1 VPLVFGARQPPDDTE
16 HHHLYVPHLS
26 PTPPTNIVFLIGGAE
41 AVDDVSVDEAEYDI
55 VSEED
60 QDRVMR
66 LGKSVIYLSDL
77 ARKDP
82 RVHKYKSYLYLY
94 NVLTV
99 ALFYGLPVIQ
109 LVVTYQRVLNETGEQ
124 DLCYYNF
131 LCAHPVGVISDFNHV
146 FSNSGYVLLGVLFLW
161 ITYRREIT
169 HKDLNF
175 ERQYG
180 IPQHYG
186 MFYAMGVALIMEGVL
201 SGSYHVCPNQANFQF
216 GEFLH
221 RSRRLLRTVS
231 FRLQLHVRHGR
242 LVHGETLPE
251 SPPGHK
257 RDRLRHVRSPRR
269 GDSVGDDRNPRG
281 ESLLLDFLHR
291 DLSALLFLS
300 QRADLLH
307 GLLEIE

>member
-1 VPLVFGARQPPDDTE
+1 M
-16 HHHLYVPHLS
+16 
-26 PTPPTNIVFLIGGAE
+26 
-41 AVDDVSVDEAEYDI
+41 DDVSVDEAEYDI

-175 ERQYG
+175 ER
-180 IPQHYG
+180 
-186 MFYAMGVALIMEGVL
+186 
-201 SGSYHVCPNQANFQF
+201 
-216 GEFLH
+216 
-221 RSRRLLRTVS
+221 VS
-231 FRLQLHVRHGR
+231 DWFCRQ
-242 LVHGETLPE
+242 
-251 SPPGHK
+251 
-257 RDRLRHVRSPRR
+257 
-269 GDSVGDDRNPRG
+269 
-281 ESLLLDFLHR
+281 
-291 DLSALLFLS
+291 
-300 QRADLLH
+300 
-307 GLLEIE
+307 

>member
-1 VPLVFGARQPPDDTE
+1 VSGSE
-16 HHHLYVPHLS
+16 
-26 PTPPTNIVFLIGGAE
+26 PTTPSTTTCAE
-41 AVDDVSVDEAEYDI
+41 AVDDVSVDEAEYDV

-146 FSNSGYVLLGVLFLW
+146 F
-161 ITYRREIT
+161 
-169 HKDLNF
+169 
-175 ERQYG
+175 
-180 IPQHYG
+180 
-186 MFYAMGVALIMEGVL
+186 
-201 SGSYHVCPNQANFQF
+201 FQ
-216 GEFLH
+216 
-221 RSRRLLRTVS
+221 
-231 FRLQLHVRHGR
+231 
-242 LVHGETLPE
+242 
-251 SPPGHK
+251 
-257 RDRLRHVRSPRR
+257 
-269 GDSVGDDRNPRG
+269 
-281 ESLLLDFLHR
+281 
-291 DLSALLFLS
+291 
-300 QRADLLH
+300 
-307 GLLEIE
+307 

>member
-1 VPLVFGARQPPDDTE
+1 M
-16 HHHLYVPHLS
+16 
-26 PTPPTNIVFLIGGAE
+26 
-41 AVDDVSVDEAEYDI
+41 DDVSVDEAEYDI

-131 LCAHPVGVISDFNHV
+131 LCAHPVGVINDFNHV

-175 ERQYG
+175 ER
-180 IPQHYG
+180 
-186 MFYAMGVALIMEGVL
+186 
-201 SGSYHVCPNQANFQF
+201 
-216 GEFLH
+216 
-221 RSRRLLRTVS
+221 VS
-231 FRLQLHVRHGR
+231 DWFCRQ
-242 LVHGETLPE
+242 
-251 SPPGHK
+251 
-257 RDRLRHVRSPRR
+257 
-269 GDSVGDDRNPRG
+269 
-281 ESLLLDFLHR
+281 
-291 DLSALLFLS
+291 
-300 QRADLLH
+300 
-307 GLLEIE
+307 

>member
-1 VPLVFGARQPPDDTE
+1 
-16 HHHLYVPHLS
+16 
-26 PTPPTNIVFLIGGAE
+26 VFLIGGAE

-77 ARKDP
+77 ARKGP

-175 ERQYG
+175 ER
-180 IPQHYG
+180 
-186 MFYAMGVALIMEGVL
+186 
-201 SGSYHVCPNQANFQF
+201 
-216 GEFLH
+216 
-221 RSRRLLRTVS
+221 VS
-231 FRLQLHVRHGR
+231 DWFCRQ
-242 LVHGETLPE
+242 
-251 SPPGHK
+251 
-257 RDRLRHVRSPRR
+257 
-269 GDSVGDDRNPRG
+269 
-281 ESLLLDFLHR
+281 
-291 DLSALLFLS
+291 
-300 QRADLLH
+300 
-307 GLLEIE
+307 

>member
-1 VPLVFGARQPPDDTE
+1 
-16 HHHLYVPHLS
+16 
-26 PTPPTNIVFLIGGAE
+26 
-41 AVDDVSVDEAEYDI
+41 
-55 VSEED
+55 
-60 QDRVMR
+60 MR

-175 ERQYG
+175 ER
-180 IPQHYG
+180 
-186 MFYAMGVALIMEGVL
+186 
-201 SGSYHVCPNQANFQF
+201 
-216 GEFLH
+216 
-221 RSRRLLRTVS
+221 VS
-231 FRLQLHVRHGR
+231 DWFCRQ
-242 LVHGETLPE
+242 
-251 SPPGHK
+251 
-257 RDRLRHVRSPRR
+257 
-269 GDSVGDDRNPRG
+269 
-281 ESLLLDFLHR
+281 
-291 DLSALLFLS
+291 
-300 QRADLLH
+300 
-307 GLLEIE
+307 